1 MNIYEF
7 TQAQVILFALI
18 LMRMLAFVISSAFL
32 GAQNIS
38 TQVKLLFSM
47 TFASL
52 LFPLVSVQNV
62 ELLSVSNELIQL
74 TLREILIGI
83 TIGFLT
89 RMFFFVVSMVGDF
102 TSISMGLNSAQ
113 LFNPMIG
120 SMGGAM
126 EQFYSIVGILIFLG
140 IDGHHLFLT
149 AIAQSYQLVPV
160 ASMKLNLQPF
170 AEMAL
175 FGQELLILTVK
186 LCAPILVAMLLSNI
200 AMGILGRTVPQINV
214 MVTSQPVNMMIG
226 IAVLIVCLPLFY
238 MQMNGILDLS
248 ATKLFL
254 LMKAL

>member
-18 LMRMLAFVISSAFL
+18 LMRMLAFVISSAFF

-38 TQVKLLFSM
+38 VQVKLLFSL
-47 TFASL
+47 TFTSI
-52 LFPLVSVQNV
+52 LFPLVSVQGV
-62 ELLSVSNELIQL
+62 DLLTVSNELIHL
-74 TLREILIGI
+74 TLREILIGLML
-83 TIGFLT
+83 GFLT
-89 RMFFFVVSMVGDF
+89 RMFFFTVSMVGDF
-102 TSISMGLNSAQ
+102 TSVSMGLNSAQ
-113 LFNPMIG
+113 LFNPMMG

-126 EQFYSIVGILIFLG
+126 EQFYSILGILIFLG
-140 IDGHHLFLT
+140 IDGHHLFLV
-149 AIAQSYQLVPV
+149 AIAQSYQMVPV
-160 ASMKLNLQPF
+160 ASMSLNLKPF

-175 FGQELLILTVK
+175 FGQEILILAVK

-200 AMGILGRTVPQINV
+200 AMGILGRAVPQINV

-226 IAVLIVCLPLFY
+226 LAVLIVCLPLFY
-238 MQMNGILDLS
+238 MQMNGLLDIT